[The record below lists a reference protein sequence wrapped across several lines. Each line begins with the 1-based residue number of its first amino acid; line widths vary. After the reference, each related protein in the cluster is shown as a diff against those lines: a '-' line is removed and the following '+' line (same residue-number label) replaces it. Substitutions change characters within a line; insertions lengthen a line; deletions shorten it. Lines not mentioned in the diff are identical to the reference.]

1 MIDLNQR
8 LDWPRWHNPAGQIIG
23 GGLMAG
29 AVAVW
34 LYCSRLFSRIGKGTP
49 FINEPPKHLV
59 TSGLYSHSRN
69 PIYVAHVAFLLG
81 WFLGSGWRGAASLHR
96 RHHRAP
102 PRLHCPVGGA
112 GAARTFRRGLRA
124 LHPNRP
130 ALALPPAPQPC
141 LTRCSSPVPRARA
154 CVLFRCQSALG
165 RQSSLNAWIFRQSYE
180 DHTLSLF
187 FHFSV

>member
-1 MIDLNQR
+1 VKISIALALFIVLVLGPVGMIDLNQR

-81 WFLGSGWRGAASLHR
+81 WFLGSGCVALLPYTGVIIVLLHAFIVR
-96 RHHRAP
+96 WEEP
-102 PRLHCPVGGA
+102 
-112 GAARTFRRGLRA
+112 GLRE
-124 LHPNRP
+124 RFGEDYVRYT
-130 ALALPPAPQPC
+130 Q
-141 LTRCSSPVPRARA
+141 TVPRW
-154 CVLFRCQSALG
+154 LFLRPRS
-165 RQSSLNAWIFRQSYE
+165 R
-180 DHTLSLF
+180 
-187 FHFSV
+187 V